1 MQDVVQ
7 MTAIGAPGHIPLVSY
22 LDVVQ
27 IVALW
32 PLGQC
37 LPLRLDIDE
46 LFIKFQ
52 DAAEVGFMLTVGE
65 PY

>member
-1 MQDVVQ
+1 
-7 MTAIGAPGHIPLVSY
+7 
-22 LDVVQ
+22 VQ